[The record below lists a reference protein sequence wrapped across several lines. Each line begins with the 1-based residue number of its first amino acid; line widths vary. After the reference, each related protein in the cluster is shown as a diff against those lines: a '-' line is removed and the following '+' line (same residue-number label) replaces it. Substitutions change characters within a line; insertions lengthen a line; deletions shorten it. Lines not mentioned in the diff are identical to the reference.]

1 MTKLLELHDVVKT
14 FPQPGRAPRA
24 VLAGASL
31 ELASGEAVAVVG
43 PSGSGKSTLLN
54 LAAGLDVP
62 DSGTVIVDGRDV
74 AGLDDDERTR
84 LRRGTVGVVFQQFH
98 LLPHLSV
105 LENVLLPAWI
115 SGPSAAATDRARG
128 LLDRVELDD
137 RADDAVDRL
146 SGGEQQRVALCRAL
160 LNRPRLLLA
169 DEPTGNLD
177 AASGARVA
185 DQLFGLARDQG
196 AGLLMVTHAASL
208 ADRCDAV
215 ATLVDGVLVT
225 S

>member
-1 MTKLLELHDVVKT
+1 MAKLLELRDVVKT
-14 FPQPGRAPRA
+14 FPQPGREPRA
-24 VLAGASL
+24 VLAGVSLSL
-31 ELASGEAVAVVG
+31 EAGEAVAVVG

-62 DSGTVIVDGRDV
+62 DSGTVAVDGRDV
-74 AGLDDDERTR
+74 AALDDDERTR
-84 LRRGTVGVVFQQFH
+84 LRRGAVGVVFQQFH

-115 SGPSAAATDRARG
+115 AGAAPDAADRARE
-128 LLDRVELDD
+128 LLARVALDD
-137 RADDAVDRL
+137 RAADAVDRL

-185 DQLFGLARDQG
+185 DQLFGLARDEG

-208 ADRCDAV
+208 AGRCDAV
-215 ATLVDGVLVT
+215 ATLVDGALVT
-225 S
+225 T